1 MNKKERLIM
10 AFSIVIGYVSAQYL
24 MQTFIKIQ
32 NPTPIPTQLVNLV
45 IFLLIGYPLF
55 LLINTLLKW
64 FFRNISN
71 K

>member
-10 AFSIVIGYVSAQYL
+10 AFSIVTGYVSAQYL
-24 MQTFIKIQ
+24 MQIFIKIQ
-32 NPTPIPTQLVNLV
+32 NPTTIPTQLVNLV

-55 LLINTLLKW
+55 LVINTLLKW
-64 FFRNISN
+64 VFRN

>member
-1 MNKKERLIM
+1 M
-10 AFSIVIGYVSAQYL
+10 AFSIVVGYVSAQYL
-24 MQTFIKIQ
+24 MQIFIKIQ

-64 FFRNISN
+64 VFRN

>member
-10 AFSIVIGYVSAQYL
+10 AFSIVVGYVSAQYL
-24 MQTFIKIQ
+24 MQIFIKIQ

-64 FFRNISN
+64 VFRN